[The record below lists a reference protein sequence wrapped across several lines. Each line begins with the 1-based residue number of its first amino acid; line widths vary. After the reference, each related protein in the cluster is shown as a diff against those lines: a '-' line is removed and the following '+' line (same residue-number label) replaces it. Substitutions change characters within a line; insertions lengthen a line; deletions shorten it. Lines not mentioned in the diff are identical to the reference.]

1 MHMMETM
8 KVRGTVMTVMGA
20 LMLLFILPA
29 SGQSVELHPRVGSTL
44 EPAERAYFDLFRT
57 WPEGVVEVHQAPA
70 NGVHFQLNG
79 VQTRSLTL
87 SAEAVASVRTY
98 LDRYED
104 SAFLR
109 DSLDWQNV
117 ATVGRFGNRF
127 RPPSMTK
134 YAGVDGTRLE
144 GTLLHI
150 SNDKLVTLVGTPQY
164 RWDHV
169 QTSARQVD
177 ATSLA
182 RVERGR
188 PMWAV
193 SNRLLLGLGMVFGS
207 MIAVEPELISSP
219 PYAGDALSIASI
231 ASVSYGIFQWATS
244 TRKFAVAGQP
254 DNFRAALSGLENYT
268 AFSDN
273 AVPPELSDA
282 TVAGLDPLFPD
293 DGQRA
298 SAAWEPARYVSFG
311 SEFLFSL
318 SEIDS
323 FIGTGFGL
331 LPAERRQAPFLRIGV
346 SQDRNRSMGYGIEA
360 LVSLPTAAKENQ
372 VDYSGQLLTVYASW
386 YAARPDYLSF
396 SNRWSL
402 SAGAGVLAGRLA
414 STAPVEFTPQITGLD
429 PSLAGVD
436 RIGQS
441 QFTVAGQLRLAAGY
455 AIDESSLLELRV
467 TALVPPISLEKEER
481 TFISSTLYTL
491 DAVSMPL
498 GVSLAF
504 KKRMVRGR

>member
-1 MHMMETM
+1 
-8 KVRGTVMTVMGA
+8 MTAMGA
-20 LMLLFILPA
+20 LMLLFTFPA

-44 EPAERAYFDLFRT
+44 DLAERAYFNLFRT
-57 WPEGVVEVHQAPA
+57 WPDGVVEVLQAPA

-87 SAEAVASVRTY
+87 SADAVKSVRTY

-109 DSLDWQNV
+109 DSLNWQHV
-117 ATVGRFGNRF
+117 APVGRFGNRF

-150 SNDKLVTLVGTPQY
+150 SNDKLVTLVGTPTYQ
-164 RWDHV
+164 WDNV
-169 QTSARQVD
+169 QTTARHVD
-177 ATSLA
+177 AASLA

-188 PMWAV
+188 PMWAA
-193 SNRLLLGLGMVFGS
+193 SNRLLLGLGVFFGS
-207 MIAVEPELISSP
+207 MIAIEPELISGP
-219 PYAGDALSIASI
+219 PYVGDALSL
-231 ASVSYGIFQWATS
+231 ASVASASYGIFEWATS

-254 DNFRAALSGLENYT
+254 ENLQAALPGLENYT
-268 AFSDN
+268 AFAAN

-282 TVAGLDPLFPD
+282 TVAGLDPLFPEN
-293 DGQRA
+293 GKGAGA
-298 SAAWEPARYVSFG
+298 SWEPARYVSVA

-346 SQDRNRSMGYGIEA
+346 SQDRSRSLGYGVEA

-386 YAARPDYLSF
+386 HAARPDYLSF

-402 SAGAGVLAGRLA
+402 SAGAGVMAGRLA

-429 PSLAGVD
+429 PSLKGVD

-441 QFTVAGQLRLAAGY
+441 QFTAAGQLRLAAGY

-467 TALVPPISLEKEER
+467 TAMVPPISLEKEER